1 MDILNEISECIVNM
15 DEENIEKLIKL
26 AIDRS
31 DIDIND
37 IFLKGL
43 NVGMVK
49 AINIYDN
56 KEYDIPE
63 LIVCADTLNKGI
75 KVLREYGIFNKENKG
90 KILLSVVEG
99 DTHEIGKN
107 IVKIMIEASGYEV
120 IDIGVNK
127 SADEII
133 DIAIKE
139 KVDIIGLS
147 SMMTTTRGEMK
158 KLIDKVNSMN
168 LSNKPYVIVG
178 GGSITENYSKEI
190 GADGYSENA
199 PKAIK
204 LIQRLLRE
212 EAV

>member
-1 MDILNEISECIVNM
+1 MDILNEIAQCIVNM

-26 AIDRS
+26 AIDS
-31 DIDIND
+31 DYIDVND
-37 IFLKGL
+37 IFFKGL
-43 NVGMVK
+43 NLGMVN
-49 AINIYDN
+49 AIKIYDN

-178 GGSITENYSKEI
+178 GGSITESYSKEI

-199 PKAIK
+199 PNAIK
-204 LIQRLLRE
+204 LIQRLLKGE
-212 EAV
+212 NI